1 MSEDDSRWMHQAIAL
16 ATEVVY
22 LTSPNPRVG
31 CVIVRDGRVL
41 GVGATQAVGGP
52 HAEVMALRDLRR
64 RGGNAAGATVYVTLE
79 PCSHYGHTPPC
90 VDALIAERPGRV
102 VVAMS
107 DPNPLVG
114 GRGLAKL
121 RAAGIAV
128 STSVCT
134 EEALA
139 LNPGFVARM
148 VRQTPWVWLKL
159 AGSLDGHGALNN
171 GVSQWIT
178 GLAARTDGHH
188 WRARSDVVLTGMG
201 TILADDPRLDV
212 RLVRTPRQP
221 VRAVVDPRFEF
232 PEQARLLGG
241 GPVWLFTAR
250 TDDEKAARL
259 AAADVT
265 VVTLPLMD
273 AAEGMRP
280 ADGGHRSA
288 AVGVDRQPA
297 ARVERRP
304 AAARKGAHA
313 PHAATV
319 SGGRAGREEGPC
331 RVDLAEMLCWMA
343 RREVNEVH
351 VEAGPG
357 LSGALL
363 EAGCVDELV
372 VYLAPVLLGDARP
385 LVRLPALDALAR
397 ARRFEFFDSAR
408 VGEDIRLRARLAT
421 RWKAL
426 LDAVRPS
433 EAPPVSSGSPL
444 H

>member
-1 MSEDDSRWMHQAIAL
+1 MSEDDSRWMRRAIAL

-52 HAEVMALRDLRR
+52 HAEVMALRDLHR

-259 AAADVT
+259 ATADVT
-265 VVTLPLMD
+265 VVTLPLVD
-273 AAEGMRP
+273 AAEGMPP
-280 ADGGHRSA
+280 AEGGHRSA
-288 AVGVDRQPA
+288 AVEGD
-297 ARVERRP
+297 
-304 AAARKGAHA
+304 
-313 PHAATV
+313 
-319 SGGRAGREEGPC
+319 RAGRDEGPC
-331 RVDLAEMLCWMA
+331 RVDLAEMLRWMA

-363 EAGCVDELV
+363 EAGCVDELL